1 MRGKLTINLDEV
13 SSNSE
18 EAILD
23 LISWGIR
30 YCEIRMVN
38 GKNIA
43 YLTKNESFNLQS
55 KLKLVDLHSNLI
67 TSPIFKW
74 NFSNGNKELNLR
86 EIDMFGV

>member
-30 YCEIRMVN
+30 YCEIRMV
-38 GKNIA
+38 KI
-43 YLTKNESFNLQS
+43 SR
-55 KLKLVDLHSNLI
+55 I
-67 TSPIFKW
+67 
-74 NFSNGNKELNLR
+74 
-86 EIDMFGV
+86 